1 MDLFSTFARQ
11 IEQTAVRQVLIAFSG
26 GLDST
31 ALLSLFQKLREKR
44 AHFSS
49 NLTLRAI
56 HIHHGL
62 SANADHWVAHCLNIC
77 EQLKI
82 PLIIERVQVDGHS
95 GIEASPRKPLP
106 RLSARKKVSVWSFK

>member
-1 MDLFSTFARQ
+1 MDLFSAFARQ

-31 ALLSLFQKLREKR
+31 ALLLLFQKLREKR
-44 AHFSS
+44 THFNS

-62 SANADHWVAHCLNIC
+62 SANADHWAAHCRNIC

-82 PLIIERVQVDGHS
+82 PLIIERVQVDGDN
-95 GIEASPRKPLP
+95 GIEAA
-106 RLSARKKVSVWSFK
+106 AREAR